1 VISSSTPSRT
11 FALIGAGAIGSLVL
25 QALAEKRLPYD
36 RAVVLV
42 RRRRPEV
49 EERVA
54 QAGAAIVEDVPQLLS
69 ARPAIVLEAAGHDAV
84 RAYGLP
90 ILKAGLDLI
99 LMSIGA
105 LADESVRTPLE
116 DAARQQGLRIW
127 LPSGGVGG
135 LDALAAARA
144 LGDLERVRHRTVK
157 RPEGLRDAPY
167 VVDQGLL
174 REPLTEPMTLYRGPA
189 REAAR
194 HFPQNVNIAAAV
206 SLAGIGFDRT
216 QVEVVAD
223 PDTPSSVHEIR
234 AEGRFG
240 AFTLRFENAMDPA
253 NPRTSRLAGLSAV
266 AALQRRQ
273 GVFRLT

>member
-1 VISSSTPSRT
+1 MIASSAPSRT
-11 FALIGAGAIGSLVL
+11 LGVIGAGAIGGLVL
-25 QALAEKRLPYD
+25 QALAEKRLPYE

-54 QAGAAIVEDVPQLLS
+54 QARGAIVEDVGQLVS

-84 RAYGLP
+84 RQYGLP
-90 ILKAGLDLI
+90 LLKAGLDLI

-105 LADESVRTPLE
+105 LADENVRTPLE

-144 LGDLERVRHRTVK
+144 LGDLERVTHRTVK
-157 RPEGLRDAPY
+157 RPEGLQDAPY
-167 VVDQGLL
+167 VVERGLL
-174 REPLTEPMTLYRGPA
+174 REPLTEPVTLYRGPA
-189 REAAR
+189 RDAVR

-216 QVEVVAD
+216 LVEVVAD
-223 PDTPSSVHEIR
+223 PGTPRSVHEIR

-240 AFTLRFENAMDPA
+240 AFTLRFENAMDPQ
-253 NPRTSRLAGLSAV
+253 NPRTSRLAALSAV
-266 AALQRRQ
+266 AALQRRH